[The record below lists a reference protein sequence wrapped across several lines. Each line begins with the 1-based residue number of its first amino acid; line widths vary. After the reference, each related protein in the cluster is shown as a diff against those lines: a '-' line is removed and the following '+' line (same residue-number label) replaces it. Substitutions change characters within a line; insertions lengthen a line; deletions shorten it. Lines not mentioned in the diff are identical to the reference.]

1 MSTLKL
7 QDLYKGFRNPQ
18 TIQAL
23 AQQIQHSAS
32 QLAEPLRIME
42 VCGGH
47 THTIMKYGLN
57 QLLPKNITFIH
68 GPGCPVCIMP
78 KERIDQAIAL
88 AQMPDT
94 ILLTLGDMIRVPGSK
109 SNLAR
114 ERAKGA
120 DIRALYSPLDVLQI
134 AQENP
139 GKKVVFF
146 TIGFET
152 TTPMTAAVIEKSV
165 ALGLANLYFH
175 INHVLVP
182 PAVEGI
188 LGDDLCQINAL
199 IGPSHVS
206 VISGAK
212 IYQSL
217 VDAYHLPIVVSG
229 FEPVDV
235 MQGILMIVQ
244 QILAK
249 QATVQ
254 IQYSRA
260 VTWEG
265 NQKAQQ
271 MIASYLEPRS
281 HFRWRGLGDIP
292 QSGLQLKA
300 EYAAIDAEKVFADQL
315 SNEPI
320 DDHKLCI
327 CGDILK
333 GLSKPQDC
341 KVFGRGCDPTRPLG
355 SCMVSSEGACNA
367 YYRYAEV
374 SLPPRIKPILDK
386 STSSTQSV
394 TSAQSKEVTT

>member
-1 MSTLKL
+1 MRQLKL
-7 QDLYKGFRNPQ
+7 QDLYQGFRNPQ

-23 AQQIQHSAS
+23 ALQIQQKAT
-32 QLAEPLRIME
+32 QLTQPLRIME

-47 THTIMKYGLN
+47 THTIMKFGLN
-57 QLLPKNITFIH
+57 QLLPDNIEFIH

-78 KERIDQAIAL
+78 KERIDQAISL
-88 AQMPDT
+88 AQMDNT

-114 ERAKGA
+114 ERAKGF

-139 GKKVVFF
+139 DKKVIFF
-146 TIGFET
+146 AIGFET
-152 TTPMTAAVIEKSV
+152 TTPMTVAVIEK
-165 ALGLANLYFH
+165 ALELGLNNLYFH

-182 PAVEGI
+182 PAVDAI
-188 LGDDLCQINAL
+188 LQDEKCQINAL

-212 IYQSL
+212 IYQPL
-217 VDAYHLPIVVSG
+217 VDLYQLPIVVSG

-235 MQGILMIVQ
+235 MQSILMIIQ
-244 QILAK
+244 QVIA
-249 QATVQ
+249 QQTVGQ
-254 IQYSRA
+254 KAMVEIQYSRA

-271 MIASYLEPRS
+271 LIKTYLEPRT

-292 QSGLQLKA
+292 LSGLQLKA
-300 EYAAIDAEKVFADQL
+300 EYLAIDAEKVFADQL

-333 GLSKPQDC
+333 GLAKPQNC
-341 KVFGRGCDPTRPLG
+341 KVFGRGCDPSRPLG

-374 SLPPRIKPILDK
+374 SLPKSRKPSIEK
-386 STSSTQSV
+386 SAELTKSEKV
-394 TSAQSKEVTT
+394 SA